1 MAKIFIIDK
10 ENDQSNDVL
19 LRKGGHELLRSDGEG
34 DVLTELFGF
43 KPDVVIQN
51 VSRGD
56 LSPYGRLQEWRKLPQ
71 FAGLPVLMLVD
82 DSEEEVNLALTSG
95 ANEYVIKPIRATELT
110 SRIGLLLHRTHMFS
124 DEFTPGSMFASR
136 YKILSL
142 LGKGGDSTV
151 YRATDNSTNNDVALK
166 ILKVKTE
173 EDVFSGQF
181 ERETTQLAKLDHSNI
196 VKLLDHGCHEG
207 VFYVV
212 TEFID
217 GQSLGDIIKQSPLME
232 ESAVD
237 LGLEIADALSYMNS
251 SGIVHRDIKPDNIL
265 ISDEGEVKIVDFG
278 LSREEDQQTVSI
290 KGEMFGTPQYLAPE
304 YIDGKKLTVKT
315 DIYSL
320 GVTLFYMVSG
330 VLPFQA
336 GTPMALLSKQLNEQ
350 PPMLNKISSGISE
363 EFADIVNAMLAKD
376 PEARISI
383 ESLIERLRKL
393 QSERDGD

>member
-124 DEFTPGSMFASR
+124 DEFTPGSVFASR

-350 PPMLNKISSGISE
+350 PPMLNKISSDISE

>member
-19 LRKGGHELLRSDGEG
+19 LRKGGHELLRSDGDG

>member
-124 DEFTPGSMFASR
+124 DEFTPGSVFASR

-350 PPMLNKISSGISE
+350 PPMLNKISSDISE

-376 PEARISI
+376 PEARISL

>member
-124 DEFTPGSMFASR
+124 DEFTPGSVFASR

>member
-1 MAKIFIIDK
+1 
-10 ENDQSNDVL
+10 
-19 LRKGGHELLRSDGEG
+19 
-34 DVLTELFGF
+34 
-43 KPDVVIQN
+43 
-51 VSRGD
+51 
-56 LSPYGRLQEWRKLPQ
+56 
-71 FAGLPVLMLVD
+71 
-82 DSEEEVNLALTSG
+82 
-95 ANEYVIKPIRATELT
+95 
-110 SRIGLLLHRTHMFS
+110 
-124 DEFTPGSMFASR
+124 
-136 YKILSL
+136 
-142 LGKGGDSTV
+142 
-151 YRATDNSTNNDVALK
+151 VALK